1 GLLAPDDAPQH
12 LVAALRA
19 VLGGTGYLPP
29 ALAHAMAVSG
39 PANRVLSERERQT
52 VMLYGRGLTRAEIA
66 AEMHVT
72 GGTVTT
78 YRGRA
83 LKKLGLTTTTDL
95 ARYAIQQGW
104 VRLDP

>member
-1 GLLAPDDAPQH
+1 
-12 LVAALRA
+12 
-19 VLGGTGYLPP
+19 
-29 ALAHAMAVSG
+29 M
-39 PANRVLSERERQT
+39 
-52 VMLYGRGLTRAEIA
+52 
-66 AEMHVT
+66 
-72 GGTVTT
+72 TT